1 MLLKIL
7 RSTLTCIVFFL
18 IAACGEVE
26 PIVDARYV
34 QADALIEKVKSNIS
48 AAGLVE
54 VADIDH
60 SRLAHEAGS
69 PMPPARVVI
78 FSDTTLETQL
88 IQVNPL
94 LALDLPLRVLA
105 FEDKESES
113 SRVIYNSFDYL
124 VSRYQLNISE
134 TLGLRNSY
142 IKAMNAAVADIEP
155 VNQTVFQNDAMQ
167 PAGIITLDS
176 PFGFEETINR
186 VNAAIDSQGDTV
198 HFGAIDFQANALAN
212 GIEISPSY
220 MILFGGPGPGG
231 DAMANAPTL
240 GLDAFCQKFLIW
252 QDAEGKTHLSFN
264 DLLSLADRQQVP
276 KALVL
281 RVIDFRLSKTFEDAL
296 SKD

>member
-1 MLLKIL
+1 ML
-7 RSTLTCIVFFL
+7 V
-18 IAACGEVE
+18 AACGEIE
-26 PIVDARYV
+26 PVANARYA
-34 QADALIEKVKSNIS
+34 QSDTLMEKIKSNVS

-54 VADIDH
+54 IADIDH

-69 PMPPARVVI
+69 TMPPARVFI
-78 FSDTTLETQL
+78 FSDTMLETQL

-113 SRVIYNSFDYL
+113 IRVIYNSFDYL
-124 VSRYQLNISE
+124 VSRYQLNVSE

-142 IKAMNAAVADIEP
+142 IKSMNTAVADIED
-155 VNQTVFQNDAMQ
+155 VDQAIFQNDVMQ
-167 PAGIITLDS
+167 PDGIITLDS
-176 PFGFEETINR
+176 PFDFEETIKR

-212 GIEISPSY
+212 GVEIPPSY

-252 QDAEGKTHLSFN
+252 QDAEGRTHLSFN
-264 DLLSLADRQQVP
+264 DLLALADRQQVS